1 MEDLQMPEEK
11 SFIME
16 AAKKAA
22 KANKEAVRKN
32 ALPKVDFSGFILSI
46 YSSGLVQ
53 LGKVGDPSSGEV
65 KKDLTMAK
73 YTIDMMAMLSE
84 KTKGNLNEDEENLMR
99 ALLSE
104 IRMAYVEAKG

>member
-1 MEDLQMPEEK
+1 MPEGNG
-11 SFIME
+11 FIME

-22 KANKEAVRKN
+22 EANQEAVRKN
-32 ALPKVDFSGFILSI
+32 VLPKVDFSGFVLSI

-53 LGKVGDPSSGEV
+53 LGKVEDPSSGEV

-84 KTKGNLNEDEENLMR
+84 KTKGNLNKDEENLMR

-104 IRMAYVEAKG
+104 IRMAYVEASG